1 MITRRFAW
9 MVLLMLGLVSL
20 GWTAVSESA
29 PKDVPRISKE
39 ELKPELG
46 SKDIVLLDVRAG
58 KDWSS
63 SELKIKGAVRE
74 DPKDFEAWA
83 SKYPTEKKIVLYCA

>member
-1 MITRRFAW
+1 MNIRRLAVTAVV
-9 MVLLMLGLVSL
+9 MVGLLSL
-20 GWTAVSESA
+20 GWTVVSSA
-29 PKDVPRISKE
+29 AAKDVPRISKE

-46 SKDIVLLDVRAG
+46 SKNVTLLDVRSG

-74 DPKDFEAWA
+74 DPKDFDTWA
-83 SKYPTEKKIVLYCA
+83 TKYPKDQKIVLYCA